1 MPISLSSAS
10 ACSTVSYCA
19 ILIHRNYLSRKQ
31 EQTFLL
37 SGRLPRF
44 LLLSQNNNKTMT
56 FFLGKTLAFLLGE
69 SSIIFYF
76 LYSNSIF
83 YKGVA
88 LEILWDGME
97 IILSI
102 YGPYEDITL
111 VGEALKWIL
120 LIWKETSILPA
131 PLQVMT
137 GKDQN
142 KLVLSWANLKSSWK

>member
-56 FFLGKTLAFLLGE
+56 FLLGG

-76 LYSNSIF
+76 LYSQCLQWD
-83 YKGVA
+83 A

>member
-1 MPISLSSAS
+1 
-10 ACSTVSYCA
+10 
-19 ILIHRNYLSRKQ
+19 
-31 EQTFLL
+31 
-37 SGRLPRF
+37 
-44 LLLSQNNNKTMT
+44 MT

-120 LIWKETSILPA
+120 LI
-131 PLQVMT
+131 
-137 GKDQN
+137 
-142 KLVLSWANLKSSWK
+142 